1 VLLVIRWSYLVA
13 RLRMNKKFI
22 EYLDAEVNDR
32 SRYWQWIRQGKI
44 MVSTLVEFMRMMPL

>member
-1 VLLVIRWSYLVA
+1 
-13 RLRMNKKFI
+13 MNKKFI